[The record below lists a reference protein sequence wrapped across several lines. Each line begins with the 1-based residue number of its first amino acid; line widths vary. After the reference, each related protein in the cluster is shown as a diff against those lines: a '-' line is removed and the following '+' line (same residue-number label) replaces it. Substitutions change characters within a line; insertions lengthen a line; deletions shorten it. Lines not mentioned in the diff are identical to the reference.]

1 MKTNTSY
8 MTGLLIVLFIM
19 IFSFSGFSTKWV
31 VTVADFQF
39 TPSSLPN
46 VISGDTIRWVW
57 VSGLHT
63 TTSTSVPAGAMT
75 WDQPIDATNTV
86 YEYPATV
93 TGTYNYYCMHHP
105 TTMIAS
111 FTVTSS
117 TPTGVGKNSAGIL
130 RIYPNP
136 TSGQITIIIPGSSRS
151 KTDVLIVRDL
161 IGRTI
166 FSNTI
171 IQDQEYNIDLSDYPG
186 GYYFVQLTSD
196 AGTMTRKVI
205 LDK

>member
-1 MKTNTSY
+1 MKTKSSY
-8 MTGLLIVLFIM
+8 MTGTLIVLLVM

-57 VSGLHT
+57 VSGIHT
-63 TTSTSVPAGAMT
+63 TTSTSVPGGAMT

-86 YEYPATV
+86 YEYHATV
-93 TGTYNYYCMHHP
+93 VGTYNYYCMHHP

-111 FTVTSS
+111 FTVISTTPAGIGNNSS
-117 TPTGVGKNSAGIL
+117 GIL

-136 TSGQITIIIPGSSRS
+136 TSGQITIIPGSSQG
-151 KTDVLIVRDL
+151 KMDILIVRDL
-161 IGRTI
+161 TGRTI

-171 IQDQEYNIDLSDYPG
+171 SSDQQYIIDLSAYPG